1 MIPMRQSG
9 AAEQN
14 SMLVAQPAGGGPPP
28 GAAAA
33 APPSTRGRRARVQG
47 NRAWLREARKEHGLG
62 EPGDVVL
69 LGGTS
74 VADFR
79 VRVAQSHARHDLTP
93 SYWSLAGLIRD
104 RDELLTS
111 TLEGWDDAA
120 EVPATNAIVTVPLTR
135 FDDADRY
142 PNIAILRFPGSSP
155 EVLEAAERLKTQR
168 STADL
173 PALVVD
179 WLGFVWGTEG
189 SRNPLLDGSGL
200 PSAVLVE
207 LAFGLI
213 DVEVTPG
220 LASASSCP
228 EAIWQSAKW
237 WQDFYTQNAPVAAD
251 GSAPPGGTSP
261 WGRYLTRQRLASYLE
276 PSAG

>member
-1 MIPMRQSG
+1 
-9 AAEQN
+9 
-14 SMLVAQPAGGGPPP
+14 
-28 GAAAA
+28 
-33 APPSTRGRRARVQG
+33 
-47 NRAWLREARKEHGLG
+47 
-62 EPGDVVL
+62 
-69 LGGTS
+69 
-74 VADFR
+74 
-79 VRVAQSHARHDLTP
+79 
-93 SYWSLAGLIRD
+93 
-104 RDELLTS
+104 
-111 TLEGWDDAA
+111 
-120 EVPATNAIVTVPLTR
+120 
-135 FDDADRY
+135 
-142 PNIAILRFPGSSP
+142 
-155 EVLEAAERLKTQR
+155 
-168 STADL
+168 
-173 PALVVD
+173 
-179 WLGFVWGTEG
+179 VWGTEG

-261 WGRYLTRQRLASYLE
+261 WGRYLTRQRLASYME